1 MLTTTLLIVHG
12 LMAAALLGAV
22 THQAFAVAATSR
34 SRSFWGRFR
43 GVNAQAYAPF
53 IIGMVAM
60 TALLGALI
68 YPQYRIDVRPTLE
81 DMNMKAA
88 NGVFEIKEHLVAIAL
103 GLLPGYWVAW
113 RNVSADYAPVRKY
126 LTWIIAAIVWFGF
139 VVGHI
144 LNNIKGLVP

>member
-1 MLTTTLLIVHG
+1 MLTTTLLIIHG

-22 THQAFAVAATSR
+22 THQAFAVAAGTR
-34 SRSFWGRFR
+34 SRGFWGRFR
-43 GVNAQAYAPF
+43 GVHAPAYAPA
-53 IIGMVAM
+53 ICVLVAI
-60 TALLGALI
+60 TAVLGGLI

-81 DMNMKAA
+81 DMNMRAA

-103 GLLPGYWVAW
+103 GILPGYWVAW
-113 RNVSADYAPVRKY
+113 RSASPDYAPVRKY
-126 LTWIIAAIVWFGF
+126 LTWLIAGIVWFGF

>member
-1 MLTTTLLIVHG
+1 MLTTTLLIIHG
-12 LMAAALLGAV
+12 LMATALLGAV
-22 THQAFAVAATSR
+22 THQAFAVAAGAR
-34 SRSFWGRFR
+34 GRGFWGRFR
-43 GVNAQAYAPF
+43 SVHAQAYAPA
-53 IIGMVAM
+53 ICVLVAI
-60 TALLGALI
+60 TAALGALI

-103 GLLPGYWVAW
+103 GILPGYWVAW
-113 RNVSADYAPVRKY
+113 RSASQDYAPVRKY
-126 LTWIIAAIVWFGF
+126 LTWLIAAIVWFGF